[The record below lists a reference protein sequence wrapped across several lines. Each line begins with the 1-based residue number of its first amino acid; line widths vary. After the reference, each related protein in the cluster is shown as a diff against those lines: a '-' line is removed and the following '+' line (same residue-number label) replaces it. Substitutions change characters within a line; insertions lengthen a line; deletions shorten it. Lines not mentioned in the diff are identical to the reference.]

1 MTAADECRVNDCHR
15 RAAASI
21 VRDHLPGPLRLCA
34 THTEAFRQNYA
45 DWDVV
50 WERRS
55 AEPTSVRAP
64 TAASVGRASAGSAE
78 VLDSPHV
85 AARRVRSWLALR
97 RKNRP

>member
-1 MTAADECRVNDCHR
+1 VTTEDECRVNDCHR
-15 RAAASI
+15 WAAASI

-34 THTEAFRQNYA
+34 THTEAYRQNYA

-64 TAASVGRASAGSAE
+64 TGLSVGRATAGSAE
-78 VLDSPHV
+78 VLDSPYV
-85 AARRVRSWLALR
+85 GAKRVRSWWALR
-97 RKNRP
+97 RKERP